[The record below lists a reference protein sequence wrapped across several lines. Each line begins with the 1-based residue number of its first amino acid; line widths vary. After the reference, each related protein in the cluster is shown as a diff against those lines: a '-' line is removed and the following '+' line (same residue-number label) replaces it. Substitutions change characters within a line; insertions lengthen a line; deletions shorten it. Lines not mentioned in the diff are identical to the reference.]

1 MLMYEHHLIVIY
13 IKVNIKVINVGEYLL
28 ESNVNSLFNDITVLL
43 MNYDIYLYK
52 QLTTYSKFV
61 DNI

>member
-1 MLMYEHHLIVIY
+1 MYEHHLIVIY

>member
-1 MLMYEHHLIVIY
+1 MSL
-13 IKVNIKVINVGEYLL
+13 EYLL

-52 QLTTYSKFV
+52 QLITYSKFV
-61 DNI
+61 DNV